1 MNDHWKSVKAMF
13 WIKNYRGWYKKD
25 KKIDWN
31 TGVNKKI
38 LHSTK
43 SNISL
48 WENESK
54 GVS

>member
-1 MNDHWKSVKAMF
+1 MF

-31 TGVNKKI
+31 TGVNKKN
-38 LHSTK
+38 LQHSTEL
-43 SNISL
+43 NISL

-54 GVS
+54 AVS